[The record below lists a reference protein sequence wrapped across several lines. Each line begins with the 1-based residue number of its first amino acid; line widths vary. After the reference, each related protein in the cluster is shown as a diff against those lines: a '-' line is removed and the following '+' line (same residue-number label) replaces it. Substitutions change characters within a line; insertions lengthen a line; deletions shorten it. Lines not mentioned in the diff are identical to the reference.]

1 MERSIYR
8 KRVSRNAIRETL
20 SATGDGRVFYL
31 ERAVPVNEY
40 RRYRLNR
47 EFDDCARL
55 RGLSR
60 AN

>member
-8 KRVSRNAIRETL
+8 KRVSRNDSRNIV
-20 SATGDGRVFYL
+20 SDGRVFCL